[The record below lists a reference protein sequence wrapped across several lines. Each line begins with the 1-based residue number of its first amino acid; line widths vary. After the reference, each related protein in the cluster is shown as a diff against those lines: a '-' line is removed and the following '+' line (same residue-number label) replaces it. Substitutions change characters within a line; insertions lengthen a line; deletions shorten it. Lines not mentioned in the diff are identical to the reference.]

1 MDKQRGLVIG
11 LSGAAAVAAVA
22 LVALSVGSATFAPF
36 ADDGQRLVVADE
48 DGSVLID
55 EPVEDGDEVRLEY
68 THSVERT
75 PISDVYTVDG
85 YELESTRMVFESYGA
100 GLPSNA
106 DVERTDDGRFV
117 TETEGTH
124 ERIVV
129 SPGEIAGHTLT
140 VNDTSYDL
148 VALADGSVSIS
159 VTDGDPT

>member
-1 MDKQRGLVIG
+1 MDNQRGLVIG
-11 LSGAAAVAAVA
+11 LAGAATVA
-22 LVALSVGSATFAPF
+22 LAALLVLSVGFGAVAPF

-48 DGSVLID
+48 DGSVLVD
-55 EPVEDGDEVRLEY
+55 EPVDEGDELRLEY
-68 THSVERT
+68 THSVEKT
-75 PISDVYTVDG
+75 PVTEVYTVEG
-85 YELESTRMVFESYGA
+85 SALESTRMVFESYGA

-140 VNDTSYDL
+140 VNDTTYDL

-159 VTDGDPT
+159 VTDDPT

>member
-1 MDKQRGLVIG
+1 MEGRRGVLVGVACAVLLLVG
-11 LSGAAAVAAVA
+11 LSMAGP
-22 LVALSVGSATFAPF
+22 ATVLPF
-36 ADDGQRLVVADE
+36 FEEQRLVVTDE

-68 THSVERT
+68 THSVEKT
-75 PISDVYTVDG
+75 LVSDIYIVNGTA
-85 YELESTRMVFESYGA
+85 LESTRMEFDSYGA

-117 TETEGTH
+117 TETEGIH

-140 VNDTSYDL
+140 VNDTTYDL
-148 VALADGSVSIS
+148 VALADGSVSLT
-159 VTDGDPT
+159 VTDRDPL

>member
-1 MDKQRGLVIG
+1 MDRQRGISVG
-11 LSGAAAVAAVA
+11 VACSA
-22 LVALSVGSATFAPF
+22 LVAVLLLSVGSAAVAPF
-36 ADDGQRLVVADE
+36 SEDTQRLVVTDE

-68 THSVERT
+68 THSVEKT
-75 PISDVYTVDG
+75 PVSDVYTVEG
-85 YELESTRMVFESYGA
+85 SALESTRMVFESYGA
-100 GLPSNA
+100 GLPAQA

-140 VNDTSYDL
+140 VNDTTYDL
-148 VALADGSVSIS
+148 VALADGSVSIT
-159 VTDGDPT
+159 VTDRDPT